1 MAYPSGQKKT
11 GAIGCSI
18 VGESNLD
25 TILRK
30 FVTVC
35 SSNDSIS
42 FKSGIGNLTGDI
54 FVGETH
60 NHTILGG
67 IVFVLVL
74 NNKAFP
80 GEVVSFTLTT
90 PPELDLESLEVS
102 FALDYL
108 DERLKDKRIRQ
119 YHLHRGFGL
128 YAIVMETMYCT
139 ILLISLST
147 YHFDCRR

>member
-108 DERLKDKRIRQ
+108 DERLKHKKNPS
-119 YHLHRGFGL
+119 
-128 YAIVMETMYCT
+128 
-139 ILLISLST
+139 ISLTSGFWT
-147 YHFDCRR
+147 ISYDNGNDVLNNSVNIT